1 MIGAQNE
8 KPGCLGR
15 IVILI
20 IGLAAVTCW
29 IVYAN
34 YQKGNETPETRR
46 AEKCDKR
53 GSIFAHTMATHYVE
67 QRLKSPST
75 AKFPWY
81 ADSQVSYIGNCEF
94 VVKSYVDAQNSFGAM
109 LRSDY
114 YVRLKYDPNSNSYY
128 PIDIR
133 IGK

>member
-1 MIGAQNE
+1 MIGALNE

-20 IGLAAVTCW
+20 ISLAVVTCL
-29 IVYAN
+29 IAYSN
-34 YQKGNETPETRR
+34 YLDGKETPETRKAKNCR
-46 AEKCDKR
+46 PEN
-53 GSIFAHTMATHYVE
+53 ITAHTMAERYVE
-67 QRLKSPST
+67 DRLKAPST
-75 AKFPWY
+75 AKFPRY
-81 ADSQVSYIGNCEF
+81 AGSQVSYIGNCEF

>member
-1 MIGAQNE
+1 MISAKNE

-20 IGLAAVTCW
+20 ISLAVVTCL
-29 IVYAN
+29 IAYSN
-34 YQKGNETPETRR
+34 YRDGKETPETRKAANCR
-46 AEKCDKR
+46 H
-53 GSIFAHTMATHYVE
+53 GNVIAHTMAEHYVE

-81 ADSQVSYIGNCEF
+81 RDSQVSYVGECEF
-94 VVKSYVDAQNSFGAM
+94 IVQSYVDAQNSFGAM

-114 YVRLKYDPNSNSYY
+114 SVRLKYDPNSDSYSLL
-128 PIDIR
+128 DIR